1 MAFRR
6 RGKGLAESLWL
17 SGVPAALAQ
26 TSRSFAATGPS
37 MTYPRPVV
45 IRAGKCSV
53 FTAGHSFRHSPVFT
67 FAGSA
72 HSPPDAT
79 HLSALSAEDG
89 CGHHAK
95 SLESKVDGILTGKSS
110 LLRRTTHEGE
120 RSKEMKGLAAACGL
134 MAILAAGTADATPAA
149 TVVFADCSQA
159 IDSYTPPDSLLYGTN
174 IEQSAFCVAAAHPT
188 PIPSPDAILLA
199 GIGTILVGW
208 LRRRRTL

>member
-1 MAFRR
+1 MKQALLVLVCALAVGCVSLKVNRLDEVAR
-6 RGKGLAESLWL
+6 PPQPAESVAVL
-17 SGVPAALAQ
+17 SEQPDQTYTVIAL
-26 TSRSFAATGPS
+26 
-37 MTYPRPVV
+37 
-45 IRAGKCSV
+45 
-53 FTAGHSFRHSPVFT
+53 
-67 FAGSA
+67 
-72 HSPPDAT
+72 
-79 HLSALSAEDG
+79 
-89 CGHHAK
+89 
-95 SLESKVDGILTGKSS
+95 LESKVDGILTGKSS

-159 IDSYTPPDSLLYGTN
+159 IDSYTPPDSLLYGTS